1 MNNEIKQTEESRRD
15 FILKISL
22 GLGGLAAIAVAIPVA
37 GALLAPLLEN
47 EEKDWVTVGTAKDFK
62 PGTVTLVTFQN
73 PDPKAF
79 AGVTANTA
87 SWLRRGMNND
97 FIAFAVNCSH
107 LGCPVRWEENANLFM
122 CPCHG
127 GVYYHDGTVASGPPP
142 RALSQY
148 KVRIFK
154 GSVQI
159 QTGPIPITN
168 LTANRHESNE

>member
-1 MNNEIKQTEESRRD
+1 MNDKINKSEESRRK
-15 FILKISL
+15 FIMKLSL
-22 GLGGLAAIAVAIPVA
+22 GAGSLAALAVTIPVV
-37 GALLAPLLEN
+37 GALLAPLLEK
-47 EEKDWVTVGTAKDFK
+47 EGQVWATVGAAKDFK
-62 PGTVTLVTFQN
+62 PGSVTLVTFQN

-87 SWLRRGMNND
+87 SWLRKGLNND

-107 LGCPVRWEENANLFM
+107 LGCPVRWEENARLFM

-127 GVYYHDGTVASGPPP
+127 GVYYHDGSVASGPPP

-148 KVRIFK
+148 KVRIYK
-154 GSVQI
+154 GNVQI

-168 LTANRHESNE
+168 LTASRK

>member
-1 MNNEIKQTEESRRD
+1 MKDEIKKTEESRRN
-15 FILKISL
+15 FIMKLSL
-22 GLGGLAAIAVAIPVA
+22 GVGGIAAFAVSIPVI
-37 GALLAPLLEN
+37 GALLAPLLGK
-47 EEKDWVTVGTAKDFK
+47 EEVDWVTVGAANDFK

-87 SWLRRGMNND
+87 SWLRKDLNNN

-107 LGCPVRWEENANLFM
+107 LGCPVRWEATANLFM

-148 KVRIFK
+148 RVRINK
-154 GSVQI
+154 GYVQI

-168 LTANRHESNE
+168 LRASRTR

>member
-1 MNNEIKQTEESRRD
+1 MNDEIKNEESRRI
-15 FILKISL
+15 FLMKLSM
-22 GLGGLAAIAVAIPVA
+22 GVGGIAAFAVTIPVI
-37 GALLAPLLEN
+37 GALLAPLLGKEDQN
-47 EEKDWVTVGTAKDFK
+47 WVTVGADKDFK

-87 SWLRRGMNND
+87 SWLRKDLNNQ

-107 LGCPVRWEENANLFM
+107 LGCPVRWEADANLFM

-148 KVRIFK
+148 QVRIYK
-154 GSVQI
+154 GMVQI
-159 QTGPIPITN
+159 HTGPIPITN
-168 LTANRHESNE
+168 LSASRTP

>member
-1 MNNEIKQTEESRRD
+1 MNDKIKTLDESRRN
-15 FILKISL
+15 FLMKISL
-22 GLGGLAAIAVAIPVA
+22 GLGGLAAFVVTIPVL
-37 GALLAPLLEN
+37 GALLAPLLGKEDQ
-47 EEKDWVTVGTAKDFK
+47 EWVTVGADKDFG

-73 PDPKAF
+73 PDSKAY

-87 SWLRRGMNND
+87 SWLRKDLNNN

-107 LGCPVRWEENANLFM
+107 LGCPVRWEKDARLFM

-127 GVYYHDGTVASGPPP
+127 GVYYHDGSVASGPPP

-148 KVRIFK
+148 KVRVYK
-154 GSVQI
+154 GNVQI

-168 LTANRHESNE
+168 LRASR

>member
-1 MNNEIKQTEESRRD
+1 MKNELEKSEESRRN
-15 FILKISL
+15 FLMKLSMGVGGIAAFAIS
-22 GLGGLAAIAVAIPVA
+22 VPVV
-37 GALLAPLLEN
+37 GALLAPLLEK
-47 EEKDWVTVGTAKDFK
+47 EEVDWVTVGAAKDFQA
-62 PGTVTLVTFQN
+62 GTVTLVTFQN

-87 SWLRRGMNND
+87 SWLRKDLDNN
-97 FIAFAVNCSH
+97 FVAFAVNCSH
-107 LGCPVRWEENANLFM
+107 LGCPVRWEASANLFM

-148 KVRIFK
+148 KVRVIA
-154 GSVQI
+154 GNVQI

-168 LTANRHESNE
+168 LRASRTK

>member
-1 MNNEIKQTEESRRD
+1 MNEEIKSEESRRN
-15 FILKISL
+15 FLMKLSL
-22 GLGGLAAIAVAIPVA
+22 GVGGIAAFAVTIPVV
-37 GALLAPLLEN
+37 GALLAPLLGK
-47 EEKDWVTVGTAKDFK
+47 EEVDWVTVGAVKDFK

-87 SWLRRGMNND
+87 SWLRRDLNNN

-107 LGCPVRWEENANLFM
+107 LGCPVRWESEANLFM

-148 KVRIFK
+148 RVRIYK
-154 GSVQI
+154 GNIQI

-168 LTANRHESNE
+168 LTATRKP

>member
-1 MNNEIKQTEESRRD
+1 MNDELKNPEESRRE
-15 FILKISL
+15 FLMKLSM
-22 GLGGLAAIAVAIPVA
+22 GVGGIAAVAVTIPVV
-37 GALLAPLLEN
+37 GALLAPLLGTEQQS
-47 EEKDWVTVGTAKDFK
+47 WVTVGAASDFK
-62 PGTVTLVTFQN
+62 PGSVTLVTFQN

-87 SWLRRGMNND
+87 SWLRKGLNND

-107 LGCPVRWEENANLFM
+107 LGCPVRWEAEARLFM

-127 GVYYHDGTVASGPPP
+127 GVYYHDGSVASGPPP

-148 KVRIFK
+148 KVRIYK
-154 GSVQI
+154 GNVQI

-168 LTANRHESNE
+168 LTATRK

>member
-1 MNNEIKQTEESRRD
+1 MNDEIKPEESRRD
-15 FILKISL
+15 FLMNLSM
-22 GLGGLAAIAVAIPVA
+22 GVGAVAALAVTIPVV
-37 GALLAPLLEN
+37 GALLAPLLGKEN
-47 EEKDWVTVGTAKDFK
+47 QDWVTVGADKDFK
-62 PGTVTLVTFQN
+62 PGSVTLVTFQN
-73 PDPKAF
+73 PDPEAF

-87 SWLRRGMNND
+87 SWLRKDLNNH

-107 LGCPVRWEENANLFM
+107 LGCPVRWEDNANLFM

-148 KVRIFK
+148 KVRIYQGK
-154 GSVQI
+154 VQI

-168 LTANRHESNE
+168 LTATRKK

>member
-1 MNNEIKQTEESRRD
+1 MNDELKSEESRRE
-15 FILKISL
+15 FLMKLSMGI
-22 GLGGLAAIAVAIPVA
+22 GGMAAIAIAVPVA

-47 EEKDWVTVGTAKDFK
+47 EETDWVTVGSSEDFK

-87 SWLRRGMNND
+87 SWLRKDLNNQ
-97 FIAFAVNCSH
+97 FTAFAVNCSH
-107 LGCPVRWEENANLFM
+107 LGCPVRWEANANLFM

-127 GVYYHDGTVASGPPP
+127 GVYYHDGSVASGPPP
-142 RALSQY
+142 RALSRYTVRVY
-148 KVRIFK
+148 KGK
-154 GSVQI
+154 VQI

-168 LTANRHESNE
+168 LTASRTKQ

>member
-1 MNNEIKQTEESRRD
+1 MNDKLKTPEESRRN
-15 FILKISL
+15 FLMKLSM
-22 GLGGLAAIAVAIPVA
+22 GVGGIAAFAVTIPVI
-37 GALLAPLLEN
+37 GALLAPLLGK
-47 EEKDWVTVGTAKDFK
+47 EEQDWVTVGAAKDFK

-79 AGVTANTA
+79 AGVTGNTA
-87 SWLRRGMNND
+87 SWLRKDLNNQ

-107 LGCPVRWEENANLFM
+107 LGCPVRWEENAKLFM

-148 KVRIFK
+148 RVRVYQ
-154 GSVQI
+154 GNVQI

-168 LTANRHESNE
+168 LTAGRP

>member
-1 MNNEIKQTEESRRD
+1 MNDEIKSEESRRD
-15 FILKISL
+15 FLMKLSL
-22 GLGGLAAIAVAIPVA
+22 GVSGISAVAVSIPVL
-37 GALLAPLLEN
+37 GALLAPLLEK
-47 EEKDWVTVGTAKDFK
+47 EEVDWVTVGATQDFK

-87 SWLRRGMNND
+87 SWLRKDLNGG

-148 KVRIFK
+148 KVRIYQ
-154 GSVQI
+154 GHVQI

-168 LTANRHESNE
+168 LTASRKK

>member
-1 MNNEIKQTEESRRD
+1 MNEEFKRDEGRRD
-15 FILKISL
+15 FLMKLSL
-22 GLGGLAAIAVAIPVA
+22 GIGGIAAVAVTIPVV
-37 GALLAPLLEN
+37 GALLAPLIGKEQQN
-47 EEKDWVTVGTAKDFK
+47 WVTVGAAKDFK
-62 PGTVTLVTFQN
+62 PGSVTLVTFQN

-87 SWLRRGMNND
+87 SWLRKGLNND

-107 LGCPVRWEENANLFM
+107 LGCPVRWEADANLFM

-142 RALSQY
+142 RALSEY
-148 KVRIFK
+148 RVRIYK
-154 GSVQI
+154 GNVQI

-168 LTANRHESNE
+168 LTASRQ

>member
-1 MNNEIKQTEESRRD
+1 MNERIDSPENRRK
-15 FILKISL
+15 FLMKLSL
-22 GLGGLAAIAVAIPVA
+22 GFGGIAAFAVTIPVI
-37 GALLAPLLEN
+37 GALLAPLLEK
-47 EEKDWVTVGTAKDFK
+47 EEVDWVTVGTEKDFK

-79 AGVTANTA
+79 AGVTGNTA
-87 SWLRRGMNND
+87 SWLRKDLNNN

-107 LGCPVRWEENANLFM
+107 LGCPVRWEANANLFM

-148 KVRIFK
+148 KVRIYK
-154 GSVQI
+154 GKVQI

-168 LTANRHESNE
+168 LTASRKK

>member
-1 MNNEIKQTEESRRD
+1 MSNEIIKTEESRRK

-22 GLGGLAAIAVAIPVA
+22 GMGGLATIAVSIPVV
-37 GALLAPLLEN
+37 GALLAPLLGK
-47 EEKDWVTVGTAKDFK
+47 EEVDWVTVGAAKDFK

-87 SWLRRGMNND
+87 SWLRKGFNND

-142 RALSQY
+142 RPLSEY
-148 KVRIFK
+148 RVRIYK
-154 GSVQI
+154 GNVQI

-168 LTANRHESNE
+168 LTATRK

>member
-1 MNNEIKQTEESRRD
+1 MNDELKPEQSRRD
-15 FILKISL
+15 FLMKLSL
-22 GLGGLAAIAVAIPVA
+22 GAGAIAAIAVAIPVG

-47 EEKDWVTVGTAKDFK
+47 EQQNWATVGAEKDFK
-62 PGTVTLVTFQN
+62 PGSVTLVTFQN

-87 SWLRRGMNND
+87 SWLRKDLNNQ

-107 LGCPVRWEENANLFM
+107 LGCPVRWEANANLFM

-148 KVRIFK
+148 RVRIFK
-154 GSVQI
+154 GNVQI

-168 LTANRHESNE
+168 LTASRK

>member
-1 MNNEIKQTEESRRD
+1 MNDDLNESAENRRK
-15 FILKISL
+15 FILKLSL
-22 GLGGLAAIAVAIPVA
+22 GMGGLATIAVSIPVI
-37 GALLAPLLEN
+37 GALLAPLLEKETQN
-47 EEKDWVTVGTAKDFK
+47 WVSVGAAKDFK

-87 SWLRRGMNND
+87 SWLRKDLNNN

-107 LGCPVRWEENANLFM
+107 LGCPVRWEENAKLFM

-148 KVRIFK
+148 KVRIYK
-154 GSVQI
+154 GIVQI

-168 LTANRHESNE
+168 LTASRKQ

>member
-1 MNNEIKQTEESRRD
+1 MNDEMKNTEESRRD
-15 FILKISL
+15 FLMKISL
-22 GLGGLAAIAVAIPVA
+22 GLGGVAAIAVAIPVV
-37 GALLAPLLEN
+37 GALLAPLLEK
-47 EEKDWVTVGTAKDFK
+47 EDQTWVTVGSAKDFK
-62 PGTVTLVTFQN
+62 TGSVTLVTFQN

-87 SWLRRGMNND
+87 SWLRKESND
-97 FIAFAVNCSH
+97 EFVAFAVNCSH
-107 LGCPVRWEENANLFM
+107 LGCPVRWEDDANLFM

-142 RALSQY
+142 RPLSQY
-148 KVRIFK
+148 KVRIYK

-168 LTANRHESNE
+168 LTASKNESTQ

>member
-1 MNNEIKQTEESRRD
+1 MNDKITPEESRRN
-15 FILKISL
+15 FLMKLSMGI
-22 GLGGLAAIAVAIPVA
+22 GGVAAVAVSIPVL
-37 GALLAPLLEN
+37 GALLAPLLGK
-47 EEKDWVTVGTAKDFK
+47 EEVDWVTVGAVKDFK
-62 PGTVTLVTFQN
+62 SGTVTLVTFQN

-79 AGVTANTA
+79 AGVTGNTA
-87 SWLRRGMNND
+87 SWLRKDLNNN

-148 KVRIFK
+148 KVRILK
-154 GSVQI
+154 GNVQI

-168 LTANRHESNE
+168 LTASRKK

>member
-1 MNNEIKQTEESRRD
+1 MNDEIKSEESRRN
-15 FILKISL
+15 FIVKVSL
-22 GLGGLAAIAVAIPVA
+22 GISGIAALAITVPVV
-37 GALLAPLLEN
+37 GALLAPLLG
-47 EEKDWVTVGTAKDFK
+47 KTVPQWVTVGAVNDFK

-73 PDPKAF
+73 PDPQAF

-87 SWLRRGMNND
+87 AWLRKGLNND

-107 LGCPVRWEENANLFM
+107 LGCPVRWEENASLFM

-127 GVYYHDGTVASGPPP
+127 GVYYHDGSVASGPPP

-148 KVRIFK
+148 KVRIYK
-154 GSVQI
+154 GNVQI

-168 LTANRHESNE
+168 LTATR

>member
-1 MNNEIKQTEESRRD
+1 MKDEITKTEESRRN
-15 FILKISL
+15 FLMKLSV
-22 GLGGLAAIAVAIPVA
+22 GVGGIAALAVSIPVV
-37 GALLAPLLEN
+37 GALLAPLLGK
-47 EEKDWVTVGTAKDFK
+47 EEVDWVTVGAAKDFK

-87 SWLRRGMNND
+87 SWLRKDLNNN

-107 LGCPVRWEENANLFM
+107 LGCPVRWEATANLFM

-148 KVRIFK
+148 KVRVNR
-154 GSVQI
+154 GNVQI

-168 LTANRHESNE
+168 LGASRTK

>member
-1 MNNEIKQTEESRRD
+1 MNDKIKTLEESRRD
-15 FILKISL
+15 FLMKLSL
-22 GLGGLAAIAVAIPVA
+22 GLGGLAAFAVTIPVL
-37 GALLAPLLEN
+37 GALLAPLLGKEN
-47 EEKDWVTVGTAKDFK
+47 QDWVTVGSDKDFG

-73 PDPKAF
+73 PDSKAY

-87 SWLRRGMNND
+87 SWLRRDLNNN

-107 LGCPVRWEENANLFM
+107 LGCPVRWEKDAKLFM

-127 GVYYHDGTVASGPPP
+127 GVYYHDGSVASGPPP

-148 KVRIFK
+148 KVRVYK
-154 GSVQI
+154 GNVQI

-168 LTANRHESNE
+168 LRASR

>member
-1 MNNEIKQTEESRRD
+1 MSDERQTQEESRRK
-15 FILKISL
+15 FLLKLSL
-22 GLGGLAAIAVAIPVA
+22 GAGGLATIAVSIPVI
-37 GALLAPLLEN
+37 GALLGPLLEK
-47 EEKDWVTVGTAKDFK
+47 EEQNWVTVGAAKDFK
-62 PGTVTLVTFQN
+62 AGTVTLVTFQN

-87 SWLRRGMNND
+87 SWLRKDLNNS

-127 GVYYHDGTVASGPPP
+127 GVYYHDGSVASGPPP

-148 KVRIFK
+148 KVRIYK
-154 GSVQI
+154 GNVQI

-168 LTANRHESNE
+168 LTASRKK

>member
-1 MNNEIKQTEESRRD
+1 MNDELKSEESRRA
-15 FILKISL
+15 FLMKLSM
-22 GLGGLAAIAVAIPVA
+22 GVGGIAAVAVTIPVV

-47 EEKDWVTVGTAKDFK
+47 EQQNWVTVGVAKEFK
-62 PGTVTLVTFQN
+62 PGSVTLVTFQN

-87 SWLRRGMNND
+87 SWLRKDLNNN

-107 LGCPVRWEENANLFM
+107 LGCPVRWEEDANLFM

-142 RALSQY
+142 RALSRY
-148 KVRIFK
+148 KVRIYK
-154 GSVQI
+154 GNVQI

-168 LTANRHESNE
+168 LTASKK

>member
-1 MNNEIKQTEESRRD
+1 MNNEINKPEESRRD
-15 FILKISL
+15 FLMKISM
-22 GLGGLAAIAVAIPVA
+22 GVGTVAAIAVTIPVI
-37 GALLAPLLEN
+37 GALLAPLLGK
-47 EEKDWVTVGTAKDFK
+47 EETDWVTVGSEKDFK
-62 PGTVTLVTFQN
+62 PGTVTL
-73 PDPKAF
+73 DPKAF

-87 SWLRRGMNND
+87 SWLRKDLNNQ

-107 LGCPVRWEENANLFM
+107 LGCPVRWEADANLFM

-142 RALSQY
+142 RSLSQY
-148 KVRIFK
+148 KVRIYK

-168 LTANRHESNE
+168 LSASRTQ

>member
-1 MNNEIKQTEESRRD
+1 MNEEIKSPENRRK
-15 FILKISL
+15 FLLKLSL
-22 GLGGLAAIAVAIPVA
+22 GFGSIAAFAVTIPVL
-37 GALLAPLLEN
+37 GALLAPLLEK
-47 EEKDWVTVGTAKDFK
+47 EEVDWVTVGTVNDFK
-62 PGTVTLVTFQN
+62 PGTVTLVTFLN

-87 SWLRRGMNND
+87 SWLKKDLNNN

-107 LGCPVRWEENANLFM
+107 LGCPVRWEANANLFM

-148 KVRIFK
+148 KVRIYK
-154 GSVQI
+154 GNVQI

-168 LTANRHESNE
+168 LTASRKK